1 MKITLAQLN
10 YTVGDVQGNF
20 KKILKEYEKVAD
32 EAGLL
37 ICSELAISGYYPQD
51 LILRKVFL
59 DKHDSALNQLIEA
72 TKGKACKIVVGF
84 IARNETDGN
93 NKHFNALGLIANGKL
108 VFEYHKRLLPT
119 YNVFD
124 EARHFKPGEET
135 GVFEVEGK
143 RVGFLVCE
151 DAWAKS
157 TPFEYAQDPVE
168 DLRNQH
174 LDLVIVINASPSNIG
189 KQQERY
195 QVVSEVAEVTKA
207 PVVYLNQVGGNDEL
221 VFDGASFVVD
231 NVNQLAI
238 QLEAFVEQTNSF
250 ELSELVNLKANPI
263 ALIEEDFYWQQTVLG
278 IRDYV
283 RKCGFERVVIG
294 SSGGIDSAVTIA
306 ICAKALG
313 PENVTAV
320 TMPSKFSSQGSVDDS
335 VDLCAN
341 LGVKL
346 LNASIAEEFK
356 LSVER
361 FESVTGEVPSR
372 ITQENIQAR
381 IRGRILM
388 EFSNH
393 YGGLVISTGNKS
405 EMSVGYATL
414 YGDMNGG
421 VNPLGDLYKME
432 VYAIAKYI
440 NSNAGREI
448 IPINIIEKEP
458 SAELSEDQKDSDS
471 LPPYPL
477 LDAILE
483 LYIEGDLLIPEERSR
498 CERIVEEFAATEE
511 EISRI
516 QRMVNN
522 AEFKRKQAPPI
533 IRVQKRS
540 FGMGRWLPVAARY

>member
-10 YTVGDVQGNF
+10 YTVGDLQGNVE
-20 KKILKEYEKVAD
+20 KILEEYDKVSG

-37 ICSELAISGYYPQD
+37 VCSELAISGYYPQD
-51 LILRKVFL
+51 LILRQRF
-59 DKHDSALNQLIEA
+59 IEA
-72 TKGKACKIVVGF
+72 QKDAFTKLVAATREKACAIVVGF
-84 IARNETDGN
+84 ISENKRDNA
-93 NKHFNALGLIANGKL
+93 NKHFNALGVIADGEQ

-124 EARHFKPGEET
+124 EARHFKPGSNEGT
-135 GVFEVEGK
+135 FEYLGK
-143 RVGFLVCE
+143 RIGFLVCE
-151 DAWAKS
+151 DAWAKTS
-157 TPFEYAQDPVE
+157 PFEYNQDPVE
-168 DLRNQH
+168 DLKNQK

-189 KQQERY
+189 KQTERY
-195 QVVSEVAEVTKA
+195 QVVAEVSKA
-207 PVVYLNQVGGNDEL
+207 AESPVVYLNQVGGNDEL

-231 NVNQLAI
+231 AKNKMAFQLPAFEEQVKSFDLNDLSNSSANKLTLNQ
-238 QLEAFVEQTNSF
+238 EEFY
-250 ELSELVNLKANPI
+250 LK
-263 ALIEEDFYWQQTVLG
+263 QTVLG

-283 RKCGFERVVIG
+283 RKCGFSQVVIG
-294 SSGGIDSAVTIA
+294 SSGGIDSAVTLA
-306 ICAKALG
+306 ICSYALG
-313 PENVTAV
+313 PENVTAI
-320 TMPSKFSSQGSVDDS
+320 TMPSRFSSKGSVDDS
-335 VDLCAN
+335 VDLCNN

-346 LNASIAEEFK
+346 LTASIAEEYNLAIK
-356 LSVER
+356 R
-361 FESVTGEVPSR
+361 FELVTGEEPSR
-372 ITQENIQAR
+372 ITKENIQAR

-393 YGGLVISTGNKS
+393 FGALVISTGNKS

-440 NSNAGREI
+440 NESAGREVV
-448 IPINIIEKEP
+448 PVNIIEKEP

-483 LYIEGDLLIPEERSR
+483 LYIEGDLLANQERER
-498 CERIVEEFAATEE
+498 CEDILKQYEVSEE
-511 EISRI
+511 EVSRI
-516 QRMVNN
+516 QSMVNN

-540 FGMGRWLPVAARY
+540 FGMGRWLPVAAKY